1 MRSTGDTARSVR
13 SLPVLIPTPE
23 RRGSLPPGS
32 SRPPASRRH
41 LCLLSLDWTRDKDPR
56 VPLGQASLQAALS
69 KADVV
74 DVTPLSVPINAP
86 DFSVEKV
93 LDDLLRAVSRG
104 GAERTDIGIGV
115 YVWNEPAVQTILREL
130 RRRGFTG
137 RIVLGGPQISYSGP
151 GLERLYPDADA
162 FIRGYG
168 EDALCRFV
176 TCEARER
183 IPGLHWAGEED
194 EQAQARPDL
203 SSLPSPFL
211 NRIVDVG
218 AQRFIRWETQRGCPY
233 RCSFCQ
239 HRESGARLR
248 KEERRI
254 DLARI
259 YEEIALFVESG
270 VEDIAVLDPIFNA
283 NPDCLLILREFQR
296 RGYRGRLSLQ
306 CRFESMDEAFLDA
319 CVGMDVR
326 LEFGL
331 QTIHEAEGR
340 AIRRLNKMSRV
351 ESVLNEL
358 NRRGLHYEVSL
369 IFGLP
374 RQTRDSFLATVD
386 FCLQRS
392 VPVIR
397 AFPLMLLRGTELE
410 AEREAFGLIEN
421 DEVISAVVRSTSFT
435 ESDWQFMAAVA
446 GALDETVGHHPSCV
460 ADLLGHVAPCAVG
473 LMRRYS
479 PKQPA
484 PLTASPA

>member
-1 MRSTGDTARSVR
+1 MRSDADTARPVR
-13 SLPVLIPTPE
+13 RLPVLTQTPE
-23 RRGSLPPGS
+23 LRSGPLPGR

-56 VPLGQASLQAALS
+56 VPLGHASLLAALA
-69 KADVV
+69 KEDIV

-93 LDDLLRAVSRG
+93 LEDLLCAASRG
-104 GAERTDIGIGV
+104 GAARTDIGIGV
-115 YVWNEPAVQTILREL
+115 YVWNEPAVRTLLREL

-137 RIVLGGPQISYSGP
+137 RIILGGPQISYSGP
-151 GLERLYPDADA
+151 GLERLYPEADA

-168 EDALCRFV
+168 EEALCSFV

-194 EQAQARPDL
+194 AQTQARPDL
-203 SSLPSPFL
+203 SALPSPFL
-211 NRIVDVG
+211 NRIVDVVG
-218 AQRFIRWETQRGCPY
+218 QRFIRWETQRGCPY

-239 HRESGARLR
+239 HRESGARLQR
-248 KEERRI
+248 QERLL

-259 YEEIALFVESG
+259 HAEIALFVEAG

-283 NPDCLLILREFQR
+283 NPDCLLVLREFQR

-306 CRFESMDEAFLDA
+306 CRFESVDEAFLDA
-319 CVGMDVR
+319 CAGMDVR

-340 AIRRLNKMSRV
+340 AIRRMNKMSRV
-351 ESVLNEL
+351 EAVLREL
-358 NRRGLHYEVSL
+358 NRRGLHYEISL

-374 RQTRDSFLATVD
+374 MQTRDSFLATVD
-386 FCLQRS
+386 FCLRRS

-410 AEREAFGLIEN
+410 TEREKFGLVEN
-421 DEVISAVVRSTSFT
+421 DEVIPAVIQSNSFT
-435 ESDWQFMAAVA
+435 EGDWQLMAAVA
-446 GALDETVGHHPSCV
+446 GALDRTVGHHPCCV
-460 ADLLGHVAPCAVG
+460 ADLLGYVAPHAAG

-479 PKQPA
+479 PPQLVQP
-484 PLTASPA
+484 TASPP